1 MRLRFVKKMFW
12 VILQNLQETTGPLIL
27 GGRGTMCSITH
38 VDVSLFH
45 FDNDSTWKVL
55 LVKIFPVFDFSTSF
69 KPSGSFNGL
78 KWKCSW
84 GFIPDLC
91 GFIEALTAL
100 RDFHFVKSI
109 SVLYELCS
117 SKAWDLLTAL
127 NHLRWSLFFDKN
139 CTYRMCIK
147 KETSAQVFY
156 FEFCEICKNTFF
168 VEHFAFNYR
177 KN

>member
-27 GGRGTMCSITH
+27 GGRGAMCSISH

-45 FDNDSTWKVL
+45 FDNDSTWKVFLPVLSHLGL
-55 LVKIFPVFDFSTSF
+55 LMASNGNAPGASSQTS
-69 KPSGSFNGL
+69 
-78 KWKCSW
+78 
-84 GFIPDLC
+84 LC
-91 GFIEALTAL
+91 GFVEALTAL
-100 RDFHFVKSI
+100 CDFHFVKSI

-147 KETSAQVFY
+147 KETPAQVFY

>member
-1 MRLRFVKKMFW
+1 MCPFFILIMIVHERFCWLKYF
-12 VILQNLQETTGPLIL
+12 QYLIFLPVLSHL
-27 GGRGTMCSITH
+27 G
-38 VDVSLFH
+38 
-45 FDNDSTWKVL
+45 L
-55 LVKIFPVFDFSTSF
+55 LMASNGNATRASSQTS
-69 KPSGSFNGL
+69 
-78 KWKCSW
+78 
-84 GFIPDLC
+84 LC

-147 KETSAQVFY
+147 KETPAQVFY

>member
-69 KPSGSFNGL
+69 KPSRSFNGL

-84 GFIPDLC
+84 GFIPDL
-91 GFIEALTAL
+91 ALWIYRGPYSLTRFSFREKYKCPLWTLLLQSLRPFDSTEPSAL
-100 RDFHFVKSI
+100 
-109 SVLYELCS
+109 E
-117 SKAWDLLTAL
+117 
-127 NHLRWSLFFDKN
+127 SLFW
-139 CTYRMCIK
+139 
-147 KETSAQVFY
+147 
-156 FEFCEICKNTFF
+156 
-168 VEHFAFNYR
+168 
-177 KN
+177 